1 MRELQF
7 FMTSNNFELPK
18 FLPTITVSSLAEA
31 KSLSKILKL
40 VKITSLE
47 ITLRPSASFE
57 AIEFISMDNEINLGI
72 GTVLK
77 IEQLLELENKKIN
90 FVVSPG
96 YSEAIASYTREKNI
110 IYIPGVETST
120 EIMNA
125 YKNGYTLLK
134 FFPAEL
140 AGGIEKLNAIH
151 SVFPDIK
158 FLCTGGIN
166 LNNYQEYLKLPNVY
180 ALGGSFVLPKKLINE
195 SDTVKAVDH
204 LNSLI

>member
-1 MRELQF
+1 MKGLQF
-7 FMTSNNFELPK
+7 FMTSKNFELPK
-18 FLPTITVSSLAEA
+18 FLPTVTVSSLDEAE
-31 KSLSKILKL
+31 SLCKILKL
-40 VKITSLE
+40 AKINSLE
-47 ITLRPSASFE
+47 ITLRSSVSSE

-77 IEQLLELENKKIN
+77 TEQLIELENKKIN

-96 YSEAIASYTREKNI
+96 YSDAVASYTRENKI

-120 EIMNA
+120 EIIKA
-125 YKNGYTLLK
+125 YENGYKLLK

-140 AGGIEKLNAIH
+140 SGGIEKLNAIY

-166 LNNYQEYLKLPNVY
+166 LSNYQEYIKLPNVC

-195 SDTVKAVDH
+195 ADSMEAINY